1 MGHLRPGIFFPFSG
15 AIVMP
20 HPVVHWEIGAKDA
33 AKQRAFYAQLFDW
46 TTTVQPMMNYTTVDT
61 GGGGINGGI
70 MQSPANMPYVTFYV
84 DVEDVQQYLDKAVG
98 LGAKVAVPPTPIP
111 GVGTFA
117 FFLDLEGNV
126 IGLFKK

>member
-1 MGHLRPGIFFPFSG
+1 
-15 AIVMP
+15 MP

-33 AKQRAFYAQLFDW
+33 AKQQAFYEKLFDW
-46 TTTVQPMMNYTTVDT
+46 TTTVQPVMNYITVDT

-70 MQSPANMPYVTFYV
+70 MQSPANMPYVTLYV
-84 DVEDVQQYLDKAVG
+84 DVEDVQQYLDKAVS

-111 GVGTFA
+111 GVGMFA
-117 FFLDLEGNV
+117 FFQDLEGNV